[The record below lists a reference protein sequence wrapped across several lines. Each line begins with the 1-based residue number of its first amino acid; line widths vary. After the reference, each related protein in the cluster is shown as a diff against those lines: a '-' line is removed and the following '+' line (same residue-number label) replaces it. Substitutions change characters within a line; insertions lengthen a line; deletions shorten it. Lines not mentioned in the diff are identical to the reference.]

1 VIIVRHYLFLQGIEI
16 VSLESNALVGREITL
31 QCHSRTPFNLV
42 FQCIIGGTTEWFWT
56 PQGSQL
62 EHKLQIIDYS
72 LPICDLTRQR
82 CRHLSS
88 DDPLPGK

>member
-1 VIIVRHYLFLQGIEI
+1 M
-16 VSLESNALVGREITL
+16 VSLESNALVGRDITL

-42 FQCIIGGTTEWFWT
+42 FQCVTGGRTEWFWT

-62 EHKLQIIDYS
+62 EHKLQVIDYRLPPCGS
-72 LPICDLTRQR
+72 LNRLR